1 MRHQDKENGPQECG
15 PFFIVFSDE
24 EATTQWV
31 AFFCY
36 GRSIESALVRQP
48 LIALYHA

>member
-24 EATTQWV
+24 EATTQWWLFSV
-31 AFFCY
+31 TADQLKV
-36 GRSIESALVRQP
+36 RLSANP
-48 LIALYHA
+48 